1 MRDIQKL
8 NTAKIQTG
16 WHSCWMENPKLKKDK
31 IELYKMDEKTKIM
44 EKSAKKSKTIIKLS
58 AKKK

>member
-1 MRDIQKL
+1 M
-8 NTAKIQTG
+8 
-16 WHSCWMENPKLKKDK
+16 HSCWIENPKLKKDK

-44 EKSAKKSKTIIKLS
+44 EKSSKKSKTIIKLS